1 MTECW
6 VLGGR
11 VPHDQM
17 YQPPEEL
24 LLLLLLLAWP
34 PLEYP
39 QLRMQTWAELQ
50 VLSWAAAFL

>member
-50 VLSWAAAFL
+50 VLS